1 MDDSFYNVLGL
12 SEQASQDEIK
22 KAFRKLSLIN
32 HPDKN
37 PNDPLAVSKF
47 QKITEA
53 YETLGDEEK
62 RRNYDMTRQNPFSKM
77 MGPGGNM
84 GGPFGFHANPD
95 NVQDIFSNLFGM
107 GMHFGGM
114 PRGMPFGPG
123 VHFGDVDGP
132 NIRIFHNGVP
142 INKTHC
148 LEKPTPIVQTI
159 NIQLDKVLT
168 GATVPVDIERW
179 IIENGNKIFEKETLY
194 VNIIKGIDDNEIIIL
209 RDKGNVVNE
218 HCKGDVKIFVK
229 IENNSD
235 FKRMGLDLVLDK
247 KITLKEAL
255 CGFSFDLKYING
267 KIYTINNNKGN
278 IIPNGYK
285 KLIPNMGLTRDEH
298 TGNLIIIFLVEFP
311 EKIETETLDAIQKL
325 NF

>member
-1 MDDSFYNVLGL
+1 MNYYKILEVDNN
-12 SEQASQDEIK
+12 ATNDEIK
-22 KAFRKLSLIN
+22 KSFRKLSLKY
-32 HPDKN
+32 HPDRNGNN
-37 PNDPLAVSKF
+37 PEF
-47 QKITEA
+47 IQKIQEVNEA
-53 YETLGDEEK
+53 YEILGDPVK
-62 RRNYDMTRQNPFSKM
+62 RQSYDFELNSPFQ
-77 MGPGGNM
+77 MG
-84 GGPFGFHANPD
+84 
-95 NVQDIFSNLFGM
+95 QGM
-107 GMHFGGM
+107 GQGFPMDSILEQLFFGRF
-114 PRGMPFGPG
+114 P
-123 VHFGDVDGP
+123 DDA
-132 NIRIFHNGVP
+132 NIRIFHNGMP
-142 INKTHC
+142 MH

-311 EKIETETLDAIQKL
+311 EKIEIETLDAIQKL
-325 NF
+325 KF